1 MAVQAYFPKGLDF
14 LMIPNPDCL
23 PRNAHSFYNPQ
34 KKELWSPTPPQ
45 MALEQGFILRLLNT
59 KNL

>member
-1 MAVQAYFPKGLDF
+1 MAVQASFSKELDF
-14 LMIPNPDCL
+14 LSIPRLDCL
-23 PRNAHSFYNPQ
+23 PRNAQSFYNPK
-34 KKELWSPTPPQ
+34 KKELLSQTPPQ